1 VFLGSLDI
9 GSAALVGPLAL
20 MVYRSHWER
29 HRREEYNR
37 FLLVLP
43 GTKGLVS
50 RCLPQ
55 FE

>member
-29 HRREEYNR
+29 HRREEYKR
-37 FLLVLP
+37 FLVVLL
-43 GTKGLVS
+43 GAEGIV
-50 RCLPQ
+50 
-55 FE
+55 